1 MELKIIRKFKKSNYT
16 IGNLFIDNK
25 YFCDTLEDKDR
36 SLTDSMSV
44 SDIKAIKVYG
54 KTAIP
59 SGTYKVDLNTVS
71 PKFKNKSWAIPYNGK
86 IPRLLNVK
94 GFDGVLIHPGN
105 THEDTYGCILVGYNK
120 SVGKVINSTATFH
133 ELMKAIKNREVTI
146 TIE

>member
-1 MELKIIRKFKKSNYT
+1 MELKIIRKFKKSSYT

-36 SLTDSMSV
+36 SLIDSMSV
-44 SDIKAIKVYG
+44 SDIKATKVYG

-94 GFDGVLIHPGN
+94 GFDGILIHPGN